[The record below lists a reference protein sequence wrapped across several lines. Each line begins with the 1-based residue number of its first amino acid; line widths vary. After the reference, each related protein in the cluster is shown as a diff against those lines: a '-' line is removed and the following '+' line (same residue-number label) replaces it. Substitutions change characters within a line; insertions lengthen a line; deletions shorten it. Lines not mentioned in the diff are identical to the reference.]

1 LQLAKFCCIIST
13 ISIVVISRIGFFRF
27 MLDSVQPL
35 LSIKGIREG
44 LLVTIKTMSF
54 DQTISQLQAELHEK
68 HAFLRGSRVALQLGT
83 RPLRKNQIV
92 QLQQLFEQYELEL
105 WAILTDNW
113 ETRQLAREMNLGT
126 RLAGSSTDLEG
137 NKIDPL
143 KNEVSQAKNSQ
154 NGAAVDNNVGGLVI
168 KETVRSGRSIYNDG
182 AVVVIGDV
190 NPGAEIVAGGDVI
203 VWGRLRG
210 LVQAG
215 AHGDE
220 TAVICALHL
229 NPTQLR
235 IAGHIAISPEDKNRH
250 PVPERV
256 SIRNGQIVADSW
268 QR

>member
-1 LQLAKFCCIIST
+1 
-13 ISIVVISRIGFFRF
+13 
-27 MLDSVQPL
+27 MLDSIQPP

-44 LLVTIKTMSF
+44 LLVTVDTMSF
-54 DQTISQLQAELHEK
+54 DQTVSQLQAELQEK
-68 HAFLRGSRVALQLGT
+68 HSFLRGSRVALQLGQ
-83 RPLRKNQIV
+83 RPLRKNQII

-105 WAILTDNW
+105 WAILTEHL

-137 NKIDPL
+137 NKLVPSAPEN
-143 KNEVSQAKNSQ
+143 KHSEASN
-154 NGAAVDNNVGGLVI
+154 NGTASGTPAGGLVI
-168 KETVRSGRSIYNDG
+168 KETVRSGRSIYHEG
-182 AVVVIGDV
+182 FVVVIGDV

-210 LVQAG
+210 FVQAG
-215 AHGDE
+215 ALGDE

-235 IAGHIAISPEDKNRH
+235 IAGQIAISPDGPHQH
-250 PVPERV
+250 PVPEQV
-256 SIRNGQIVADSW
+256 SIRNGQIVAEPW

>member
-1 LQLAKFCCIIST
+1 
-13 ISIVVISRIGFFRF
+13 
-27 MLDSVQPL
+27 MLDSVQPP

-44 LLVTIKTMSF
+44 LLVTVDTMSF
-54 DQTISQLQAELHEK
+54 DQTVSQLQAELQEK
-68 HAFLRGSRVALQLGT
+68 HSFLRGSRVALQLGQ
-83 RPLRKNQIV
+83 RPLRKNQII

-105 WAILTDNW
+105 WAILTEHK
-113 ETRQLAREMNLGT
+113 ETRQLAREMNFGT
-126 RLAGSSTDLEG
+126 RLAGSSTDLDG
-137 NKIDPL
+137 NKLDSTEREPKQTEAS
-143 KNEVSQAKNSQ
+143 KNGSQVEAPI
-154 NGAAVDNNVGGLVI
+154 GGLVI
-168 KETVRSGRSIYNDG
+168 KETLRSGRSIYHEG

-210 LVQAG
+210 FVQAG

-235 IAGHIAISPEDKNRH
+235 IAGQIAISPDGPQQH
-250 PVPERV
+250 PVPEQV
-256 SIRNGQIVADSW
+256 SIRNGQIVAEPW